1 MWPVAVQGNN
11 AEQEIESAILGLN
24 SLKKTR
30 CYYFSKGGG
39 SLEDLMSFN
48 SEKIAHAIFNSDIPI
63 ISAVGH
69 ETDFSISDFVSDYRA
84 STPTAAA
91 DVVVPEK
98 KNCWK
103 D

>member
-11 AEQEIESAILGLN
+11 AEQEIESAILGFN

-69 ETDFSISDFVSDYRA
+69 ETDFLFQ
-84 STPTAAA
+84 TLCLTT
-91 DVVVPEK
+91 ELQLLQLLLM
-98 KNCWK
+98 
-103 D
+103 